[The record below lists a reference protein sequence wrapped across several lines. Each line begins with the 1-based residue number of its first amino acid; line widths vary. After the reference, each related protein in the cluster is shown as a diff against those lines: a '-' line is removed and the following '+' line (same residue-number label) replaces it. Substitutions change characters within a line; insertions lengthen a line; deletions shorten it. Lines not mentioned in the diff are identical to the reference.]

1 MSSKPDIAA
10 NAISVTIIS
19 NQLEDTSDDNGNHS
33 ANDDY
38 SKLIETFALHI
49 SEATIASNKP
59 DIAVNAILV
68 TTIFNQLE
76 DRSDDN
82 GNHLANDDYSK
93 FIETF
98 ALHISVATI
107 TSNKPDITAN
117 AILVT
122 IIFIQLEDKSDD
134 KANARSDFHLLERGL
149 QQSRHIFLHKKLRQ
163 TNLTLKKISITT
175 YPLVHSTRYILVM
188 C

>member
-19 NQLEDTSDDNGNHS
+19 NQLEDTSDDNGNYS

-38 SKLIETFALHI
+38 SKLIETSALHI
-49 SEATIASNKP
+49 SEAKIASNKP
-59 DIAVNAILV
+59 DIA
-68 TTIFNQLE
+68 
-76 DRSDDN
+76 
-82 GNHLANDDYSK
+82 ANS
-93 FIETF
+93 
-98 ALHISVATI
+98 
-107 TSNKPDITAN
+107 
-117 AILVT
+117 ILVT
-122 IIFIQLEDKSDD
+122 IIFIQLEDKIDD

-149 QQSRHIFLHKKLRQ
+149 QQSRHIFLHKQLRQ
-163 TNLTLKKISITT
+163 TDLALRKTRSITT